1 MIMEPLTPSIS
12 PHQMDMLRVVTAM
25 AWSDGELEP
34 DEEIVILNELTHI
47 FAPDPTQ
54 QRSLV
59 TELKTYL
66 SQNLPL
72 EDSLKHIR
80 RKEDRQLVLRLSY
93 QVIQASRR
101 KADEPMIN
109 LEEAVHYQKL
119 VQLLDLPPAE
129 VEAIKAEVTENMGIK
144 GIAAELYALTSS

>member
-1 MIMEPLTPSIS
+1 MEPIPPSIS

-25 AWSDGELEP
+25 AWADGELEP
-34 DEEIVILNELTHI
+34 DEEIVILNELTQV
-47 FAPDPTQ
+47 FATDIDQ
-54 QRSLV
+54 QRSLI
-59 TELKTYL
+59 TELKAYL

-72 EDSLKHIR
+72 EDSLNHIR

-109 LEEAVHYQKL
+109 LEEAAQYQKL

-129 VEAIKAEVTENMGIK
+129 VAAIEAEVTENMGIK

>member
-1 MIMEPLTPSIS
+1 MEPIAPSIS

-25 AWSDGELEP
+25 AWADGELEP
-34 DEEIVILNELTHI
+34 DEEIVILNELTHL
-47 FAPDPTQ
+47 FAPDIDQ

-59 TELKTYL
+59 TELKAYL
-66 SQNLPL
+66 NQNLPL
-72 EDSLKHIR
+72 EDSLHHIR
-80 RKEDRQLVLRLSY
+80 RKEDRQLILRLSY

-109 LEEAVHYQKL
+109 LEEAAQYQKL

-129 VEAIKAEVTENMGIK
+129 VEAIEAEVTENMGIK